1 MLLIKLDGCIQK
13 NANRYILIILH
24 KTQLKIDQ
32 RPQQKPDTLNLIE
45 ERVGNSLECIGIGK
59 RLSAQTLK

>member
-45 ERVGNSLECIGIGK
+45 EKVRNSHGLI
-59 RLSAQTLK
+59 AQVTTS